1 MFDFIPGDF
10 LTTLTL
16 LPLLGAVVVFALPRE
31 KAQLARWLAFGVSLV
46 VLVMAIVVFANV
58 QSNPPGP
65 DEWAYEYQVE
75 WFPQLNASWHVG
87 VDGLSATMVL
97 LTGLLVPLAILIS
110 FEVTDRVPQHMALFL
125 FLETGML
132 GVFVALDMM
141 IFFLFWELGLV
152 PMYFLIFL
160 WGGENRRY
168 AANKFFLYTMAG
180 SLGLLLATQLIGL
193 SVGSFD
199 IPVMLR
205 EWPIFTGQAN
215 TILGVNVDVAKY
227 YALLGFAIAFLIK
240 IPAWPFH
247 TWLPD
252 AHTEAPTAGSM
263 LLAGVLLK
271 LGAYGFLRLA
281 IPLFPREWVVQRTLV
296 SLDYNLASLLGL
308 LAVLGIILGA
318 LAAWGQEDF
327 KRLVAYSSVNHMG
340 FVVLGLAVAA
350 LMYGNIWARGE
361 GDWVLHA
368 NAAGIELSDQEMHSQ
383 SAARQKVDTLYS
395 QDRFES
401 DRQEAVVA
409 LNGAV
414 LQMFNHGLSSAG
426 MFLLVGALYHKTHTR
441 DLRRYGGLWDIIP
454 VFGALLIF
462 VSMASLGLPGLNGF
476 VGEYLVVAGSVEFF
490 MPYVLLSMFGLLV
503 TGIYILKAIQK
514 VLHGPYNTEWAEY
527 DRTQH
532 KLEIAPREVL
542 ALAPL
547 VALML
552 VIGLYPRL
560 ILDVINDGVVRF
572 LGG

>member
-31 KAQLARWLAFGVSLV
+31 KAQLARWLALGISLV
-46 VLVMAIVVFANV
+46 VLVMAIVVFVNV
-58 QSNPPGP
+58 ASEPPGP

-110 FEVTDRVPQHMALFL
+110 FEVNDRVPQHMALFL

-160 WGGENRRY
+160 WGGDNRRY

-205 EWPIFTGQAN
+205 DWPVFTGEAN

-281 IPLFPREWVVQRTLV
+281 IPLFPREWVVQRTLF
-296 SLDYNLASLLGL
+296 SLDYNLASILGF

-318 LAAWGQEDF
+318 LAAWGQNDF

-350 LMYGNIWARGE
+350 LMYGNVWARTN

-368 NAAGIELSDQEMHSQ
+368 NAAGIDLAEEESRSQ
-383 SAARQKVDTLYS
+383 ALARQKIDTLYAD
-395 QDRFES
+395 DRFET
-401 DRQEAVVA
+401 DRHEAVIA

-476 VGEYLVVAGSVEFF
+476 VSEYLVIAGSVEFF
-490 MPYVLLSMFGLLV
+490 MPYVLLSTFGLLV

-514 VLHGPYNTEWAEY
+514 VLHGPYNEEWAEY

-547 VALML
+547 VVLML